1 MSSELEFFFD
11 YGSPFSFIA
20 QSQLAGL
27 AERTGARLIYR
38 PMLLGGVFKATGN
51 RSPALE
57 PVESKRAHGSLDMAR
72 WVDFYGIDFRFNPH
86 FPINTLFLMRQ
97 AHAAIEQGVFESFH
111 AAVWPAFWV
120 ESLDLGDPDILADVL
135 NRSGLDG
142 AGLAERAL
150 APEVKAAVRATTE
163 EAVSRGAFGAPTFF
177 VGDQMFFG
185 NDRLPF
191 VERALKTGRSHDGN

>member
-27 AERTGARLIYR
+27 AERTGARMIYR

-57 PVESKRAHGSLDMAR
+57 PVEPKRAHGSLDMAR

-86 FPINTLFLMRQ
+86 FPINTLSLMRH
-97 AHAAIEQGVFESFH
+97 AHAAIEQGVFEAFH
-111 AAVWPAFWV
+111 TAVWPAFWV
-120 ESLDLGDPDILADVL
+120 ESLNLGDPEILADVL
-135 NRSGLDG
+135 SRSGLD
-142 AGLAERAL
+142 ATGLAERSL
-150 APEVKAAVRATTE
+150 APEIKEAVRATTD
-163 EAVSRGAFGAPTFF
+163 EAVSRGAYGAPTFF

-185 NDRLPF
+185 NDRLLF
-191 VERALKTGRSHDGN
+191 VERALSAG